1 MRENGTTWSF
11 AAAGQAVLEYAL
23 ILLGVA
29 LTVVVALSAFGNA
42 VNAVYQRVLAQWPG
56 S

>member
-1 MRENGTTWSF
+1 MWENGTTWPF
-11 AAAGQAVLEYAL
+11 ATAGQAVLEYAL

-42 VNAVYQRVLAQWPG
+42 VNALYQRVLAQWPG